1 MIYVTGDTHGSYRR
15 LRRFFNRKPVGKDD
29 ILIVLGDTGL
39 NYYGDDRDVP
49 HRKSAARLPLTLLC
63 LRGNH
68 DRHPASLPANR
79 AEKRFGGLVYA
90 DEQYPDVL
98 FAEDG
103 EIYCMEGK
111 SVLTIG
117 GAYSID
123 KQWRLQHGYNWF
135 SDEQI
140 SSVCMRGIEDRL
152 AAMNWQ
158 VDTVL
163 THTCPLRYEPVEAFY
178 KHIDQ
183 SGVDKRMEVWL
194 DSIEER
200 LSYRQWLCGHF
211 HIDKQTG
218 KVRFLYRDVTV
229 L

>member
-1 MIYVTGDTHGSYRR
+1 
-15 LRRFFNRKPVGKDD
+15 
-29 ILIVLGDTGL
+29 
-39 NYYGDDRDVP
+39 
-49 HRKSAARLPLTLLC
+49 
-63 LRGNH
+63 
-68 DRHPASLPANR
+68 
-79 AEKRFGGLVYA
+79 
-90 DEQYPDVL
+90 
-98 FAEDG
+98 
-103 EIYCMEGK
+103 
-111 SVLTIG
+111 
-117 GAYSID
+117 
-123 KQWRLQHGYNWF
+123 
-135 SDEQI
+135 
-140 SSVCMRGIEDRL
+140 MRGIEDRL

>member
-1 MIYVTGDTHGSYRR
+1 MIYITGDTHGSYRR
-15 LRRFFNRKPVGKDD
+15 LRRFFRQYPVTPDD
-29 ILIVLGDTGL
+29 TLIVLGDTGL
-39 NYYGDDRDVP
+39 NYYGDERDEP
-49 HRKSAARLPLTLLC
+49 HRKSAARLPLTLFC

-68 DRHPASLPANR
+68 DRHPAVLPGNR

-90 DEQYPDVL
+90 DAQYPNIL

-111 SVLTIG
+111 TVLAVG

-123 KQWRLQHGYNWF
+123 KQWRLEHGYNWF

-140 SSVCMRGIEDRL
+140 SSACMREIENRL
-152 AAMNWQ
+152 ASLNWQ

-163 THTCPLRYEPVEAFY
+163 THTCPLRYEPAEALY
-178 KHIDQ
+178 RHIDQ

-200 LSYRQWLCGHF
+200 LSYRQWFCGHF
-211 HIDKQTG
+211 HIDKQAG
-218 KVRFLYRDVTV
+218 AIRFLYQDVTK

>member
-90 DEQYPDVL
+90 DEQYLYGRKVCAD
-98 FAEDG
+98 DRR
-103 EIYCMEGK
+103 
-111 SVLTIG
+111 
-117 GAYSID
+117 
-123 KQWRLQHGYNWF
+123 RLQ
-135 SDEQI
+135 
-140 SSVCMRGIEDRL
+140 
-152 AAMNWQ
+152 
-158 VDTVL
+158 
-163 THTCPLRYEPVEAFY
+163 
-178 KHIDQ
+178 
-183 SGVDKRMEVWL
+183 
-194 DSIEER
+194 
-200 LSYRQWLCGHF
+200 YRQAMAAATRLQLVF
-211 HIDKQTG
+211 
-218 KVRFLYRDVTV
+218 R
-229 L
+229 